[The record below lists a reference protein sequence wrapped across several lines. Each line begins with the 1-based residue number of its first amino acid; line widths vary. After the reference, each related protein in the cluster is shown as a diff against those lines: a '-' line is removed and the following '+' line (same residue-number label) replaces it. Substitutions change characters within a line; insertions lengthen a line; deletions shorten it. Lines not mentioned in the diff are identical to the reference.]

1 MASFAPILMLQEVRG
16 LESRAMH
23 WKTRLAIYH
32 NYFYIRFA
40 NPQTMTFFIII
51 LGIVIFYLI
60 VKTDKQA
67 PSNPPT
73 SNINSSHRTGRQTEA
88 ESPRYMTTQDVR
100 AQRAKMASW
109 SNLEK
114 TVNKP
119 TVFQDETIIEVSPDP
134 VRISYENYYADFESR
149 SVYTPAYDADEYK
162 LGKKYKEKLALT
174 KQEVGWLNKFWNDAN
189 VFNSIEGC
197 ETEIVKLYIASIKKI
212 NSFLKKEASTL
223 SREIEAIAQK
233 SLEFQKSQTTYWTD
247 YDVRNHKESVEKEAY
262 QVIYKRC
269 ESVVR
274 DQWNHKRKIQAEF
287 YPYSP
292 EIKALFDE
300 RLAVVIDDA
309 VKKCS
314 PHVGEPDDLTEI
326 ALNETGTGRWK
337 IYFEAITKNQLADEN
352 ETISQLYRLGEL
364 NSKNPHVEHV
374 FYEAS
379 KFLATR
385 NKAESLRFYLHYI
398 WHDLNSKQV
407 DSKQLNKTIQKRLF
421 SKQQEFE
428 QFQSIVDELVN
439 TKDLQK
445 ALTGVSSI
453 YAPKRR
459 SIAIDISAVQLVE
472 KQHAGTVS
480 ILSQYLRDE
489 NELVSDNL
497 ESPTD
502 GELIIVVDSA
512 SPPAESNVEESAV
525 NLSAVQRQCLQLFE
539 SEEFSVE
546 FDKIESFAKQNGLFK
561 NQLIDGINDQCMELL
576 DDVLIE
582 ENEEGFEV
590 NVNYYK
596 KIFAA

>member
-1 MASFAPILMLQEVRG
+1 
-16 LESRAMH
+16 
-23 WKTRLAIYH
+23 
-32 NYFYIRFA
+32 
-40 NPQTMTFFIII
+40 MTYLIII
-51 LGIVIFYLI
+51 GLI
-60 VKTDKQA
+60 LFFFFKLVTKLAGVND
-67 PSNPPT
+67 
-73 SNINSSHRTGRQTEA
+73 NSSKPRSVSPPVNRQINKSSTYQDTSVYKRSVVQASTISNQKRTMNSFHD
-88 ESPRYMTTQDVR
+88 ES
-100 AQRAKMASW
+100 
-109 SNLEK
+109 
-114 TVNKP
+114 
-119 TVFQDETIIEVSPDP
+119 IIEVTPEP
-134 VRISYENYYADFESR
+134 IRISYDSYYSDFENR
-149 SVYTPAYDADEYK
+149 SAHTPAYDPDEYK
-162 LGKKYKEKLALT
+162 LGKKYKDKLALT

-233 SLEFQKSQTTYWTD
+233 SLDFQKSQTTYWTD
-247 YDVRNHKESVEKEAY
+247 YDVRSHKESIEKEAF

-274 DQWNHKRKIQAEF
+274 DRWNHKRKIQAEF

-314 PHVGEPDDLTEI
+314 QHIGEPDDLTEI
-326 ALNETGTGRWK
+326 ALNEIGTGRWK
-337 IYFEAITKNQLADEN
+337 IYFEAIIENQLADESA
-352 ETISQLYRLGEL
+352 TIAQLYRLGEL
-364 NSKNPHVEHV
+364 NAKNSNVEHV

-385 NKAESLRFYLHYI
+385 DKAESLRFYLHYI

-407 DSKQLNKTIQKRLF
+407 DSKQLNKTIQKKLF

-428 QFQSIVDELVN
+428 HFQSIVDDLVK
-439 TKDLQK
+439 TKDLPK

-453 YAPKRR
+453 YTPKRR
-459 SIAIDISAVQLVE
+459 SIEIDISAVQLVE
-472 KQHAGTVS
+472 RQHAGTVS
-480 ILSQYLRDE
+480 ILSEYLRDE
-489 NELVSDNL
+489 NEQVSDNIEL
-497 ESPTD
+497 VTD

-512 SPPAESNVEESAV
+512 SPAAESNVDGCAV
-525 NLSAVQRQCLQLFE
+525 NLSAVQRQCLQIFE
-539 SEEFSVE
+539 SEEFVVP
-546 FDKIESFAKQNGLFK
+546 FGTIDSFAKQNGLFK

-582 ENEEGFEV
+582 ESEEGFEI